1 MRIELELKT
10 SESIFDP
17 DKVLVKVKELEF
29 LSEQS
34 DFWSNQKKAQGTL
47 KELSLLKKKLS
58 TIDVLSKEND
68 DLLELVEIYSDEDLD
83 DENIGELNSSLLSLI
98 ENTKNFEIEIILS
111 KKEDVN
117 NAILSINSGAGG
129 TEAQD
134 WADMLCRMY
143 FRYAEINNFKCE
155 FLDRLDGD
163 EAGIKNCTL
172 LIKGD
177 FAYGFLKNEN
187 GVHRLVRISPFDS
200 NKRRHTSFASVSV
213 SPEVDDGIDIVI
225 EDKDIKVDTFRAG
238 GAGGQHL
245 NKTDSAVRITHIPS
259 GIIASCQN
267 QRSQH
272 QNKSYAMKILSSKL
286 YELEI
291 EKVKSKEAEQ
301 NSEKRRLVGEV
312 RLDRMFFILIKW

>member
-172 LIKGD
+172 LIKEIL
-177 FAYGFLKNEN
+177 YMVSLKNEKKMEFT
-187 GVHRLVRISPFDS
+187 G
-200 NKRRHTSFASVSV
+200 
-213 SPEVDDGIDIVI
+213 
-225 EDKDIKVDTFRAG
+225 
-238 GAGGQHL
+238 
-245 NKTDSAVRITHIPS
+245 
-259 GIIASCQN
+259 
-267 QRSQH
+267 
-272 QNKSYAMKILSSKL
+272 
-286 YELEI
+286 
-291 EKVKSKEAEQ
+291 
-301 NSEKRRLVGEV
+301 
-312 RLDRMFFILIKW
+312 

>member
-111 KKEDVN
+111 KKKMLIMQYCQSTQEQVVQRLKTGQICF
-117 NAILSINSGAGG
+117 AGCIL
-129 TEAQD
+129 
-134 WADMLCRMY
+134 DMLRL
-143 FRYAEINNFKCE
+143 IILNVNF
-155 FLDRLDGD
+155 
-163 EAGIKNCTL
+163 
-172 LIKGD
+172 
-177 FAYGFLKNEN
+177 
-187 GVHRLVRISPFDS
+187 
-200 NKRRHTSFASVSV
+200 
-213 SPEVDDGIDIVI
+213 
-225 EDKDIKVDTFRAG
+225 
-238 GAGGQHL
+238 
-245 NKTDSAVRITHIPS
+245 
-259 GIIASCQN
+259 
-267 QRSQH
+267 
-272 QNKSYAMKILSSKL
+272 
-286 YELEI
+286 
-291 EKVKSKEAEQ
+291 
-301 NSEKRRLVGEV
+301 
-312 RLDRMFFILIKW
+312 

>member
-1 MRIELELKT
+1 M
-10 SESIFDP
+10 
-17 DKVLVKVKELEF
+17 
-29 LSEQS
+29 
-34 DFWSNQKKAQGTL
+34 
-47 KELSLLKKKLS
+47 
-58 TIDVLSKEND
+58 
-68 DLLELVEIYSDEDLD
+68 
-83 DENIGELNSSLLSLI
+83 
-98 ENTKNFEIEIILS
+98 
-111 KKEDVN
+111 
-117 NAILSINSGAGG
+117 
-129 TEAQD
+129 
-134 WADMLCRMY
+134 
-143 FRYAEINNFKCE
+143 
-155 FLDRLDGD
+155 
-163 EAGIKNCTL
+163 
-172 LIKGD
+172 IKGD

-301 NSEKRRLVGEV
+301 NSEKKEIGWGSQIRSYVLHPYQMVKDHRTNEEIGNVDSV
-312 RLDRMFFILIKW
+312 LDGNLKILIDNLLSKIKE

>member
-1 MRIELELKT
+1 M
-10 SESIFDP
+10 
-17 DKVLVKVKELEF
+17 
-29 LSEQS
+29 
-34 DFWSNQKKAQGTL
+34 
-47 KELSLLKKKLS
+47 
-58 TIDVLSKEND
+58 
-68 DLLELVEIYSDEDLD
+68 
-83 DENIGELNSSLLSLI
+83 
-98 ENTKNFEIEIILS
+98 
-111 KKEDVN
+111 
-117 NAILSINSGAGG
+117 SINSGAGG

-301 NSEKRRLVGEV
+301 NSEKKEIGWGSQIRSYVLHPYQMVKDHRTNEEIGNVDSV
-312 RLDRMFFILIKW
+312 LDGNLKILIDNLLSKIKE

>member
-301 NSEKRRLVGEV
+301 NSEKKGDWLGKS
-312 RLDRMFFILIKW
+312 D

>member
-10 SESIFDP
+10 SESIFEP

-143 FRYAEINNFKCE
+143 FR
-155 FLDRLDGD
+155 
-163 EAGIKNCTL
+163 
-172 LIKGD
+172 
-177 FAYGFLKNEN
+177 
-187 GVHRLVRISPFDS
+187 
-200 NKRRHTSFASVSV
+200 
-213 SPEVDDGIDIVI
+213 
-225 EDKDIKVDTFRAG
+225 
-238 GAGGQHL
+238 
-245 NKTDSAVRITHIPS
+245 
-259 GIIASCQN
+259 
-267 QRSQH
+267 
-272 QNKSYAMKILSSKL
+272 
-286 YELEI
+286 
-291 EKVKSKEAEQ
+291 
-301 NSEKRRLVGEV
+301 
-312 RLDRMFFILIKW
+312 

>member
-1 MRIELELKT
+1 M
-10 SESIFDP
+10 
-17 DKVLVKVKELEF
+17 
-29 LSEQS
+29 
-34 DFWSNQKKAQGTL
+34 
-47 KELSLLKKKLS
+47 
-58 TIDVLSKEND
+58 
-68 DLLELVEIYSDEDLD
+68 VEIYSDEDLD

-301 NSEKRRLVGEV
+301 NSEKRRLAGEV